1 LRGASDPLLVEKSLD
16 RSVVARFAQ
25 ALRTGE
31 PARMAGEGGQTR
43 DFIHVSDVVRA
54 NLAAADGRIEGAFN
68 VGTGVETSIAEVWEI
83 VQEALGMRGHVGR
96 GPARGDDRAR
106 NALDG
111 SRLRKVAGLP
121 DPVSVRE
128 GVGSRVART
137 GDC

>member
-1 LRGASDPLLVEKSLD
+1 
-16 RSVVARFAQ
+16 
-25 ALRTGE
+25 
-31 PARMAGEGGQTR
+31 MAGEGGQTR